1 VSTAGKLSSRHVL
14 PRDLSNALKQ
24 LDDAEL
30 DRLFAAARHELQ
42 RRDRLLTG
50 TPVVRPTTHMGA
62 EHRASD
68 HQQHRKNRP
77 NGGSQKNRMLR

>member
-68 HQQHRKNRP
+68 YQQHRKNRP